1 MDPSDLTAFRV
12 MKQRL
17 QWLGQRQEVLAQNVA
32 NADTPQYR
40 PSDLQP
46 FTFRMAM
53 GQEGKVRPVATQEGH
68 IAGTRPRGGHDV
80 PAKADRNF
88 YETSPDGNQVVV
100 EQQMLK
106 IADTGMN
113 YQLVTNLYRRQ
124 IGMFKMV
131 LGRGQ

>member
-1 MDPSDLTAFRV
+1 MDPTDLTAFKV

-17 QWLGQRQEVLAQNVA
+17 HWLGQRQEVLSQNVA
-32 NADTPQYR
+32 NADTPHYR

-53 GQEGKVRPVATQEGH
+53 GQDAKMRPVATQTGH
-68 IAGTRPRGGHDV
+68 LAPPRSRD
-80 PAKADRNF
+80 AKDAQVRNDRNF
-88 YETSPDGNQVVV
+88 YETAPDGNQVVL

-113 YQLVTNLYRRQ
+113 YQTVTNLYRRQ
-124 IGMFKMV
+124 MGMFKMV
-131 LGRGQ
+131 LGRQ

>member
-1 MDPSDLTAFRV
+1 MDPTDLTAFRV

-53 GQEGKVRPVATQEGH
+53 GQEGKVRPAATQAGH
-68 IAGTRPRGGHDV
+68 IGGTRPRGNQDV
-80 PAKADRNF
+80 PTKPDRNF
-88 YETSPDGNQVVV
+88 YETSPDGNQVVT

-124 IGMFKMV
+124 LGMFKMV

>member
-1 MDPSDLTAFRV
+1 MDPTDLTAFRV

-17 QWLGQRQEVLAQNVA
+17 QWLGQRQEVLSHNVA
-32 NADTPQYR
+32 NADTPKYR

-53 GQEGKVRPVATQEGH
+53 GQEGKMRPVTTQTGH
-68 IAGTRPRGGHDV
+68 LTGTSVRGGQDV
-80 PAKADRNF
+80 PSRSDRNF
-88 YETSPDGNQVVV
+88 YETAPDGNQVVV

-106 IADTGMN
+106 IADTGVN